1 MTSLSVEGVHKAFG
15 SRPVL
20 AGVDLEIEDGALVAI
35 LGPSGSGKTTLLRLV
50 AGFERLDAGRISL
63 GTRVVDDG
71 ARYLPPEQRNIGYVP
86 QEGALFPHLSAER
99 NVAFGLGRQER
110 RDGRVAEL
118 LEMVGLK
125 GLERRYPH
133 QLSGGQQQRVALAR
147 ALAIRPGAVLLDE
160 PFDSLDAGLR
170 ASVRADVGEVLR
182 RAGTTAVLV
191 THDQDEALSF
201 ADQVAVLRDGEIAQ
215 VAAPWEIYTRPV
227 DVGVAGFVGQANLLP
242 AVAAGG
248 VAQSVIGTLRISA
261 GARFEGPVTVL
272 IRPEQLQLSAPGA
285 PGLLA
290 GVVTHQEYYGHDAVV
305 RVRLTAAI
313 PGATSDAA
321 CLNGS
326 SDGASAG
333 RHGPTGAA
341 AGAIPRE
348 LVVRTEGHEVPAVG
362 ESVCLQ
368 VKGEV
373 LAMRALGG

>member
-1 MTSLSVEGVHKAFG
+1 MTSLSVAGAHKAFG
-15 SRPVL
+15 PRPVL
-20 AGVDLEIEDGALVAI
+20 GGVDLEIEDGSLVAI

-50 AGFERLDAGRISL
+50 AGFERLDAGRITL
-63 GTRVVDDG
+63 GSRVVDDG
-71 ARYLPPEQRNIGYVP
+71 NRYLPPEQRNIGYVP

-99 NVAFGLGRQER
+99 NVAFGLGRHGR
-110 RDGRVAEL
+110 RNRRVAEL

-147 ALAIRPGAVLLDE
+147 ALAIQPGVVLLDE

-201 ADQVAVLRDGEIAQ
+201 ADQVAVLRDGLIVQ
-215 VAAPWEIYTRPV
+215 VAAPEEIYTRPV

-242 AVAAGG
+242 AVAGDG
-248 VAQSVIGTLRISA
+248 VAQSVIGPLRIAA
-261 GARFEGPVTVL
+261 GARLAGPVTVV
-272 IRPEQLQLSAPGA
+272 IRPEQVRLFAPGE

-305 RVRLTAAI
+305 RVRLTGPMAGGAGAGR
-313 PGATSDAA
+313 GATDPP
-321 CLNGS
+321 
-326 SDGASAG
+326 SDGL
-333 RHGPTGAA
+333 PN
-341 AGAIPRE
+341 E
-348 LVVRTEGHEVPAVG
+348 LVVRTEGHEVPSVG

-368 VKGEV
+368 VRGDV
-373 LAMRALGG
+373 LAMRTASG